1 MYTSLCLR
9 AFMYHGN
16 FLFAIEKEDLWVV
29 KKRASSPEI
38 FGTTTDSDDET
49 GDLPSLAGAVI
60 IEFVA

>member
-1 MYTSLCLR
+1 
-9 AFMYHGN
+9 MYHGN